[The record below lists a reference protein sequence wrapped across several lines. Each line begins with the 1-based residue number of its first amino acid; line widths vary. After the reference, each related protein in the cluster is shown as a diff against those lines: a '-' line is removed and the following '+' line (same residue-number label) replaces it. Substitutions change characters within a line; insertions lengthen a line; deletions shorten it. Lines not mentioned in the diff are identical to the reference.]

1 MKKTRTGQAAFM
13 NACVLLGLLVFF
25 VGVLLAL
32 FAASATGRSRVI
44 SGGGDG
50 ANCQY
55 TITSGTDTIVP
66 GTTDTGNHCV
76 WCETPITLPFPFVL
90 YDQTFNAVNVSASG
104 RLDFVCANDPANY
117 LETCLPA
124 PPNNC
129 PFDYT
134 IFPLW
139 AEWST
144 STGQQ
149 GCSTWAN
156 GCGIFTSISGSA
168 PNRIF
173 NIEWHVTNRENSP
186 EAGNFEVRLYEN
198 HPNKRFDVIYGSIT
212 QGLNTGFDVAG
223 VQGPTGFFTQNFCR
237 TYSPQNVSR
246 TYAIM
251 TPCPTPTATSTPT
264 PTPVGA
270 ITVTTTNDSGPGSLR
285 QALADANDG
294 DTINFDPALN
304 GQTITLTT
312 AELAINHDV
321 TILGPGPNLLTVA
334 RSSQTQFRIF
344 HVMPGHDATIEG
356 LHIAS
361 GGVNLGSSG
370 GGLLNDHASL
380 TISNCSLTTNS
391 ATYGGAIYSDGSGD
405 SATLAVLNSSIS
417 GNHAVQAGGGIYNN
431 GSTATVSLMNSSVS
445 SNSAFYSDNQFA
457 VGDGGGIY
465 NSGGALTITN
475 SAVNNNLAGVTDPFP
490 VGTGGGIYSSGTLTI
505 TNSTIRGNEGYV
517 AGGGIACGGAVTIIN
532 STVSGNGANA
542 QHDGQ
547 PYGRGGGISGSVT
560 LTNSTLSG
568 NYASLSGGGINGGG
582 SITNSTISGNNGGGI
597 VVSAALAIGNTVLK
611 AGFGANISNNGGTVT
626 SHGYNVC
633 SDNGGGFLNGPGDQI
648 NTDPM
653 LGPLQ
658 DNGGSTF
665 THELLTGSPAIDAGD
680 PNFTP
685 PPYYD
690 QRGPVFWRMRNGRID
705 VGSFEV
711 QVGTTPSPTPTPTAS
726 PSPTPTATATA
737 TATAT
742 FTPTP
747 TPTASVTA
755 TPTATATSTP
765 RPTLTPRSTPPT
777 RPRPTPAPRP

>member
-1 MKKTRTGQAAFM
+1 MKKRHPDQAAFL
-13 NACVLLGLLVFF
+13 NACILLGLLVFF
-25 VGVLLAL
+25 AGIFLAL

-44 SGGGDG
+44 SDGVDG

-55 TITSGTDTIVP
+55 TITSGADTIVP

-76 WCETPITLPFPFVL
+76 WCETQITLPFPFVL

-117 LETCLPA
+117 LETCLAA

-156 GCGIFTSISGSA
+156 GCGIFTSISGTA
-168 PNRIF
+168 TNRIF
-173 NIEWHVTNRENSP
+173 NVEWHVTNRENSP

-223 VQGPTGFFTQNFCR
+223 VQGSTGLVTQNFCR
-237 TYSPQNVSR
+237 TFSPPNVSR
-246 TYAIM
+246 AYAIM
-251 TPCPTPTATSTPT
+251 TPCPTPTAPATPT

-294 DTINFDPALN
+294 DTINFDPTLN

-312 AELAINHDV
+312 AELVINHDV
-321 TILGPGPNLLTVA
+321 TVLGPGPNLLTVA

-344 HVMPGHDATIEG
+344 HVMPAHDATIEG
-356 LHIAS
+356 LHIA
-361 GGVNLGSSG
+361 GGSVNLGSSG
-370 GGLLNDHASL
+370 GGVLNDHASL
-380 TISNCSLTTNS
+380 TISNCSLTTNG
-391 ATYGGAIYSDGSGD
+391 ATYGGAIYSDGSGG

-417 GNHAVQAGGGIYNN
+417 GNHAVSAGGGIYNN

-465 NSGGALTITN
+465 NGGGTLTITN
-475 SAVNNNLAGVTDPFP
+475 SAVDNNLAGVTDPFP
-490 VGTGGGIYSSGTLTI
+490 AGTGGGIASYGNGTLTI
-505 TNSTIRGNEGYV
+505 TNSTIRGNSGYL
-517 AGGGIACGGAVTIIN
+517 AGGGIACGGAVTITS
-532 STVSGNGANA
+532 STVSGNYANA

-547 PYGRGGGISGSVT
+547 PYGRGGGISGRVT

-582 SITNSTISGNNGGGI
+582 SITNTTISGNNGSGI
-597 VVSAALAIGNTVLK
+597 VVSGALAIGNTVLK

-648 NTDPM
+648 DFVTL
-653 LGPLQ
+653 LG
-658 DNGGSTF
+658 G
-665 THELLTGSPAIDAGD
+665 
-680 PNFTP
+680 
-685 PPYYD
+685 
-690 QRGPVFWRMRNGRID
+690 
-705 VGSFEV
+705 
-711 QVGTTPSPTPTPTAS
+711 
-726 PSPTPTATATA
+726 
-737 TATAT
+737 
-742 FTPTP
+742 
-747 TPTASVTA
+747 
-755 TPTATATSTP
+755 
-765 RPTLTPRSTPPT
+765 
-777 RPRPTPAPRP
+777 